1 LQKIQRL
8 FMDDMI
14 IVMDYTKIKVIIL
27 DRKMIKK
34 QTVSEFQKSS

>member
-1 LQKIQRL
+1 
-8 FMDDMI
+8 MDDMI

>member
-1 LQKIQRL
+1 MQRL
-8 FMDDMI
+8 FLDDMI